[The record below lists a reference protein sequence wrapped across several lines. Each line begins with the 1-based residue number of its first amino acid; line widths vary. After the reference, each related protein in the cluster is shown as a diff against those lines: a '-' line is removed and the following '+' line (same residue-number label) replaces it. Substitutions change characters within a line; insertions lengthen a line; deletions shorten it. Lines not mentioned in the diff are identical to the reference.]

1 MASNDREAYDVKGEV
16 EESENITPE
25 TTNNY
30 VESGID
36 LEYEKKLMLVLV
48 SAKVRNQNSN
58 TI

>member
-1 MASNDREAYDVKGEV
+1 MASNDKEAYDVKGEV

-36 LEYEKKLMLVLV
+36 LEYEKKLMSVLV

>member
-1 MASNDREAYDVKGEV
+1 MASNDKEAYDVKGEV

-36 LEYEKKLMLVLV
+36 LEYEKKLMLVPV